1 MMKTSKKRSHSTRSK
16 QRAPSAVRKQPD
28 RKYGVTPA
36 DREYEIRRR
45 FGAQA
50 LTRVSELLAGVT
62 APTEQ
67 LLGAILFLARDVDE
81 LPELVAQANS
91 DPQGVLN
98 AAVVKEERG

>member
-1 MMKTSKKRSHSTRSK
+1 MTKTSKKRPQSTRSK
-16 QRAPSAVRKQPD
+16 QRAPGAVRKPPD
-28 RKYGVTPA
+28 RVYGLTPA
-36 DREYEIRRR
+36 DREYEITRR

-50 LTRVSELLAGVT
+50 LTRVNELLAGVT

-67 LLGAILFLARDVDE
+67 ILGAILFLARDVDE
-81 LPELVAQANS
+81 LPDLVAEANS